1 MLHMFKSLKNI
12 LFYIVIF
19 IPMIIKAQEVTAPR
33 FGKGLLNISGK
44 DSTWSMNLSARVQ
57 YLTST
62 TWNEEE
68 NSYSGP
74 KSNSLIRRSRI
85 KIKGFAYHPTLTY
98 KVELALSNRD
108 ISGGS
113 NFTSDTPRIILDAS
127 VRWRFYKNWS
137 IQFGQAK
144 LPGNIERVISSSKLA
159 LVDRSLLNSKFNI
172 DRDFGL
178 QLKHKFNLSEKFIIK
193 ETLAISQG
201 EGRNISKGNIGGH
214 QYTGRLDLLPF
225 GNFKSDGDYEGDDL
239 RREQAPKL
247 LLGFAYDYNN
257 NAVKTRSNM
266 GSYMET
272 DYGLFETDITTFFIN
287 SHFKYKGFSFM
298 GEYADRN
305 TKDKYSKNSD
315 GSLTGDIVN
324 IGSAISLQ
332 TGYVLPSNSA
342 ITGRYTNVNFDKTVT
357 NNNNISQYTLG
368 LSKYFEKHKLKIQSD
383 ITYENSIF
391 FDDKIFYRLQFEIHF

>member
-12 LFYIVIF
+12 LFYIVIY

>member
-1 MLHMFKSLKNI
+1 MLHMFKSLKKI

>member
-1 MLHMFKSLKNI
+1 MFKSLKNI
-12 LFYIVIF
+12 LFYIVIY

-85 KIKGFAYHPTLTY
+85 KIKGFAYHPTLKY

-225 GNFKSDGDYEGDDL
+225 GNFKSNGDYEGDDL

-332 TGYVLPSNSA
+332 TGYVLPSNIA